1 MNTPI
6 PFTARELTKIEESG
20 YFLNE
25 ELPLDFQIYR
35 IADRSQLLSEKYQGV
50 LVTSYAFSLDTI
62 DRVTNYCQLIVTNK
76 PIEKYKDTIPQF
88 IIKNTRVFMY
98 NLAKYMRERYHHPV
112 IGVTGSVGKSTTS
125 KMICHLLQD
134 EQTDA
139 LVNMGNH
146 NNRASVAFYTS
157 NIVRNPDYAVLELAG
172 DSLLT
177 QFPNGNLAELANLDI
192 GMITSVGGAHLS
204 RYKNDLNVAEIKAGI
219 IDGIQPGGIL
229 VVTHDLPK
237 EQMAIFMERANQ
249 RNIQVLTY
257 SMDDPQA
264 NACLI
269 EKKWDGQFSVVSAY
283 VQGKFVSY
291 RVPGGSDGVIQ
302 NSIGALLVLDC
313 LGVDLTKERLAKF
326 ETSQTLPRVLMRREF
341 ERANKEHL
349 TIIDDTHNSSVP
361 SMHNAISYFKLL
373 AASGE
378 YTGTKLLILARI
390 GDLGEQSQEIHYQ
403 FIQPIAEAK
412 ADYVLLFG
420 PDMKELMKALRKQ
433 KIIAYYY
440 EDPKEM
446 VEEILELLDDQSLAV
461 LKGSTAETD
470 FQHVSFGLPRA
481 IINQGGKQL

>member
-1 MNTPI
+1 MNSPI
-6 PFTARELTKIEESG
+6 PFTAKELTKIDESG

-35 IADRSQLLSEKYQGV
+35 IADRSHLLSKNYQGV
-50 LVTSYAFSLDTI
+50 LVTRYPFSLDTI
-62 DRVTNYCQLIVTNK
+62 DQVTDYCQMIVTGK
-76 PIEKYKDTIPQF
+76 PLLEYKNTIPQF
-88 IIKNTRVFMY
+88 IVKNTLTFLY
-98 NLAKYMRERYHHPV
+98 NLAKYMRERYHNPV

-134 EQTDA
+134 DQTDA
-139 LVNMGNH
+139 LVNIGNH
-146 NNRASVAFYTS
+146 NNRSSVSFYTS
-157 NIVRNPDYAVLELAG
+157 NIVRNPDYAILEIAG

-177 QFPNGNLAELANLDI
+177 NFPNGNLAKLANLDI
-192 GMITSVGGAHLS
+192 GMITAVGGAHLS
-204 RYKNDLNVAEIKAGI
+204 RYKDDLNVAEIKAGI
-219 IDGIQPGGIL
+219 IDGIKPGGIL

-237 EQMAIFMERANQ
+237 EQMAVFIERAKQ

-302 NSIGALLVLDC
+302 NSIGSLLVLDC
-313 LGVDLTKERLAKF
+313 LGVELTKERLVKF

-341 ERANKEHL
+341 ERANQEHL

-433 KIIAYYY
+433 KILAYYY
-440 EDPKEM
+440 EDPREL
-446 VEEILELLDDQSLAV
+446 VEEALELMSDRSLAV
-461 LKGSTAETD
+461 LKGSTAEND

-481 IINQGGKQL
+481 IINQGGKQV

>member
-1 MNTPI
+1 MNAPI
-6 PFTARELTKIEESG
+6 PFTAKELTKIDESG

-35 IADRSQLLSEKYQGV
+35 IADRSHLLSENYQGV
-50 LVTSYAFSLDTI
+50 LVTSYDFSLNTI
-62 DRVTNYCQLIVTNK
+62 QQVTQYCQLIVTRT
-76 PIEKYKDTIPQF
+76 PLPEYKDTIPQF
-88 IIKNTRVFMY
+88 IVKNMRVFMY
-98 NLAKYMRERYHHPV
+98 DLAQYVRERYQNPV

-125 KMICHLLQD
+125 KMISHLLQD
-134 EQTDA
+134 EQTDT

-146 NNRASVAFYTS
+146 NNRASVSFYTA
-157 NIVRNPDYAVLELAG
+157 NIIRNPDYAVLELAG

-177 QFPNGNLAELANLDI
+177 QFPNGNLSELTKLDI

-204 RYKNDLNVAEIKAGI
+204 RYKNDLNIAEIKAGI
-219 IDGIQPGGIL
+219 IDGIKPGGLL

-237 EQMAIFMERANQ
+237 EQMDIFVKRAET
-249 RNIQVLTY
+249 RNIKVLTY

-264 NACLI
+264 DACLI

-283 VQGKFVSY
+283 VQGKFVTY

-313 LGVDLTKERLAKF
+313 LNVELTKDRLAKF

-341 ERANKEHL
+341 ERTNKEHL
-349 TIIDDTHNSSVP
+349 TLIDDTHNSSVP

-373 AASGE
+373 ATSGV

-403 FIQPIAEAK
+403 FIQQIAEAQ

-433 KIIAYYY
+433 RVMAC
-440 EDPKEM
+440 
-446 VEEILELLDDQSLAV
+446 
-461 LKGSTAETD
+461 
-470 FQHVSFGLPRA
+470 
-481 IINQGGKQL
+481 